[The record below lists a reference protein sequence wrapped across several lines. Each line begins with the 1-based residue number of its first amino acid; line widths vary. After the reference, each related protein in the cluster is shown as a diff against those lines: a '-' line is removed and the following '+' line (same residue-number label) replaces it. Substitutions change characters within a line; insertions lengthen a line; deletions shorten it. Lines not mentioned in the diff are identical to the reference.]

1 MKVLI
6 LTGLDKIEKSNN
18 EFERKFGTTNY
29 LRELTI
35 HGLRKLY
42 GHNIVDYPKSWGSY
56 DKEVELRG
64 MSKEHLWGKGFNISG
79 INKDSND
86 IDRTDIKKKISKRYF
101 DLIIFGELN
110 YSLELLDYA
119 KNYNNK
125 IIFLDGNDTTSIN
138 KNLINS
144 GIYFK
149 RELLKKNFENV
160 FPISFSIPKEKIIS
174 KIETNINNI
183 LSPLIPGINSTYIY
197 KAETE
202 YNDMYKKSIFGITI
216 KKEGWD
222 CYRHYE
228 LLMNGCLP
236 FFLDIKDCPDLTCI
250 SLPKEKLIEINL
262 RFLKKISNNYK
273 IQLNLKKFPNLAKSI
288 LYFKKYFF
296 KESDTQEFLKKYPEI
311 FDIKN
316 ELLNFSKNNLTTENT
331 AKKMISTINNFYK

>member
-35 HGLRKLY
+35 HGLRTLY
-42 GHNIVDYPKSWGSY
+42 GYNIVDYPKSWGSY
-56 DKEVELRG
+56 DNEIEKRG
-64 MSKEHLWGKGFNISG
+64 IPRDHLWGKGFNIAG
-79 INKDSND
+79 INKDAKD
-86 IDRTDIKKKISKRYF
+86 IDRTDIKNKISKRYF
-101 DLIIFGELN
+101 DLIIFSELN
-110 YSLELLDYA
+110 HSLELLEHA
-119 KNYNNK
+119 KNFNNK
-125 IIFLDGNDTTSIN
+125 IIFLDGEDTNLIK
-138 KNLINS
+138 KNLLNS

-149 RELLKKNFENV
+149 RELSKKNLSNI
-160 FPISFSIPKEKIIS
+160 FPISFSIPYEKIAT
-174 KIETNINNI
+174 KIETNIENI
-183 LSPLIPGINSTYIY
+183 LSPLIPGINSTYKY
-197 KAETE
+197 QTENE

-216 KKEGWD
+216 KKAGWD

-250 SLPKEKLIEINL
+250 SLPKEKFTEINSK
-262 RFLKKISNNYK
+262 FLKKISNNYK
-273 IQLNLKKFPNLAKSI
+273 IQLSLKKFPKLAKII
-288 LYFKKYFF
+288 LNLKRKFF
-296 KESDTQEFLKKYPEI
+296 KESDAQKFLKKNPEI

-331 AKKMISTINNFYK
+331 AKRMISTINNFYK